1 MPYHS
6 SGFDCLMKD
15 LDAYKATWENDEVN
29 VNIPFSAAGVGTTI
43 VLTSKFTGKMMLL
56 DVGDG
61 VLRDLLSS
69 FENSEFINEIDLIA
83 ISHGHFDHVGG
94 LYPLLGFMRML
105 GRTKPL
111 NIIIPPKCKE
121 AIEIIRGFRELH
133 RSTLPFKIDYHE
145 ISPGSDF
152 DTDFFK
158 VKSYEVEHYSLEHP
172 SESDE
177 EILEPAHGFRVQ
189 VGGTIV
195 AYTGDTR
202 MCAGVETIVKE
213 AELAIIE
220 ATRKTTPKS
229 GSKRVHLSIEEAKKL
244 GALAQEYILIH
255 TLPEVK

>member
-1 MPYHS
+1 
-6 SGFDCLMKD
+6 MKD

-111 NIIIPPKCKE
+111 NIIIP
-121 AIEIIRGFRELH
+121 